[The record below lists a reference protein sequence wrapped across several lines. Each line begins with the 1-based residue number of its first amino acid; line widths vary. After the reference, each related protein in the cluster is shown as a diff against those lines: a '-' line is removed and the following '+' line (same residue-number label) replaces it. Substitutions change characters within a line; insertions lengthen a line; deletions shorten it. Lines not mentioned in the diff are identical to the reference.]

1 MILGKIII
9 TIYIIIFMMGCNNN
23 NPPKLDNENKLENNK
38 KVLIFFGDS
47 LTAGMGLDSV
57 NESFPN
63 LLNDKLKKEGYDFLF
78 INAGVSGDTTS
89 GGLTRLDWVLSRGVD
104 YFILELGA
112 NDMMRG
118 IPSKE
123 ISKNLENILTKVRE
137 KNGKSKIL
145 LIPMKPFPNM
155 GIQYGNNFEKIYK
168 DISVKMNVP
177 LSTFLLEK
185 VAGIR
190 ELNQKDGI
198 HPTKQ
203 GHEIITE
210 TLYPDLIKILK

>member
-9 TIYIIIFMMGCNNN
+9 IIYIIIFMMGCKNN
-23 NPPKLDNENKLENNK
+23 NPPNINNVNKLENNK

-47 LTAGMGLDSV
+47 LTAGMGLENV

-63 LLNDKLKKEGYDFLF
+63 LINDKLKKEGYDFLF

-118 IPSKE
+118 IPLKE
-123 ISKNLENILTKVRE
+123 ISTNLEDIITKVRH

-155 GIQYGNNFEKIYK
+155 GINYGNNFEKIYK
-168 DISVKMNVP
+168 DISQKMNVP

-185 VAGIR
+185 VVGIR

-210 TLYPDLIKILK
+210 TLYPDLLKILK

>member
-9 TIYIIIFMMGCNNN
+9 IFFIFFIIIGC
-23 NPPKLDNENKLENNK
+23 ENSNDPNLAIEKKIEMNK
-38 KVLIFFGDS
+38 KVIIFFGDS
-47 LTAGMGLDSV
+47 LSAGMGLQSI

-63 LLNDKLKKEGYDFLF
+63 LLNEKLKKDGFDFLL

-89 GGLTRLDWVLSRGVD
+89 GGLTRLDWVISRGVD

-118 IPSKE
+118 IPAKE
-123 ISKNLENILTKVRE
+123 ITKNLENIITKVRE
-137 KNGKSKIL
+137 KNDKAKIL

-155 GIQYGNNFEKIYK
+155 GVHYGNNFEKIYR
-168 DISVKMNVP
+168 DISQNMKVP
-177 LSTFLLEK
+177 LSNFLLEK

-198 HPTKQ
+198 HPTKE

-210 TLYPDLIKILK
+210 TLYPDLIKLLK